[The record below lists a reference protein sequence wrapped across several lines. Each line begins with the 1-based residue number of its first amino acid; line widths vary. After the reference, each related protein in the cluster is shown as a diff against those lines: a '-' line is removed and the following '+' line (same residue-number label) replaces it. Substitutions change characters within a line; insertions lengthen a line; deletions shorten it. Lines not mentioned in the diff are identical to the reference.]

1 MNARHAPLRSAIADD
16 EGGVGFLG
24 GPRRRTSPIRP
35 QSRGVV
41 GVGTRSGSGAEQAR
55 SIWSVTVRQGVSGGT
70 GCRAAKPSMGRLAWQ
85 SADDRLS
92 VRLPSLY
99 VSVGR
104 RYLASRH

>member
-1 MNARHAPLRSAIADD
+1 MPATRRFAPPSRTMKEASVSSAVQGGELARSVRNP
-16 EGGVGFLG
+16 GG
-24 GPRRRTSPIRP
+24 S
-35 QSRGVV
+35 S